1 MDKRVASFVFRIVV
15 RLVLW
20 RNQIVVV
27 SVKMEVWVE
36 EMVNGKHVVRLMPFS
51 EGAQILNRRIRLI
64 AFNLAV
70 WVNSHSLEIFSRL
83 FSNIVW
89 LFLQIKHIY
98 SLSVMHFMQQFLH

>member
-27 SVKMEVWVE
+27 SVKMEVRVK
-36 EMVNGKHVVRLMPFS
+36 EMVNGKHVVRLMSFS

-70 WVNSHSLEIFSRL
+70 WVNSNSLEIFSRL
-83 FSNIVW
+83 FSNIVR

>member
-36 EMVNGKHVVRLMPFS
+36 EVVNRKHVVRLMAFS
-51 EGAQILNRRIRLI
+51 KGA
-64 AFNLAV
+64 
-70 WVNSHSLEIFSRL
+70 
-83 FSNIVW
+83 
-89 LFLQIKHIY
+89 
-98 SLSVMHFMQQFLH
+98 